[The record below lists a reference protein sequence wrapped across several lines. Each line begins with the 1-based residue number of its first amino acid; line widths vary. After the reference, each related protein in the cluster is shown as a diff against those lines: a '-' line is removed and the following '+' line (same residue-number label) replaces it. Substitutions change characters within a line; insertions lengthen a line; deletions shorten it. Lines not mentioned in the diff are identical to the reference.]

1 MRSKAPLAL
10 MEQLIMVLVF
20 ALAAALC
27 LRAFAASDG
36 LSREKELRD
45 RALAEGQSMA
55 ELAKFC
61 AGDLSLAAGQYGGE
75 WDGAHWTCLFD
86 GDWNQT
92 GREENAACR
101 LEVALRPGEDGLGQA
116 QVTAWAAGEAE
127 ALFSFPVAWQEE
139 VSGLG

>member
-27 LRAFAASDG
+27 LRAFAAADS

-55 ELAKFC
+55 ELAKS
-61 AGDLSLAAGQYGGE
+61 ASGDLTLAAGLYGGT
-75 WDGAHWTCLFD
+75 WDGERWVCFFD
-86 GDWNQT
+86 GAWNQT
-92 GREENAACR
+92 GAEEDAACR
-101 LEVALRPGEDGLGQA
+101 LEVVPQPGGNGLGEARVSAWAPGE
-116 QVTAWAAGEAE
+116 EE
-127 ALFSFPVAWQEE
+127 PLFSFPVAWQEE
-139 VSGLG
+139 VTGLG